1 VGDDYPWVLSSL
13 HVEPLFRARTA
24 GRGTAATSLDLGL
37 SQADVALEAGGV
49 VLPGGQ
55 RLPWEELER
64 IAGNP
69 AACFAIEGGAAVKI
83 QRFSEV
89 RNRVNVLLPTGRAP
103 TVLISGVQMHR
114 VRDVDP
120 WQDTESKIRTIAPV
134 TGRVLDTC
142 TGLGYTAIAAAR
154 TAEEVITIELD
165 PAMLEV
171 ARLNPWSRPLFENPR
186 IRQIVGDS
194 LDEVETLPAGSF
206 ARIIHDPPM
215 FNLAGDLYSGAF
227 YRALHRLLAPRGRL
241 YHYIGDPESHSGRSA
256 TNGALRRLQESGF
269 SRVVRRPEAF
279 GLLAYR

>member
-1 VGDDYPWVLSSL
+1 MSDYPPVLSAL
-13 HVEPLFRARTA
+13 YAEPLLRARQA
-24 GRGTAATSLDLGL
+24 GQETAATSLDLGL
-37 SQADVALEAGGV
+37 SRVEVALEVEGA
-49 VLPGGQ
+49 VLPGGE
-55 RLPWEELER
+55 RLPWDELER

-69 AACFAIEGGAAVKI
+69 SACFAIEGGTAAKI

-89 RNRVNVLLPTGRAP
+89 RNRINVLLPTGRAP

-120 WQDTESKIRTIAPV
+120 WQDTEAKIRTIAAV

-154 TAEEVITIELD
+154 TAREVITIELD

-186 IRQIVGDS
+186 IRQIVGDAV
-194 LDEVETLPAGSF
+194 DEVENLAAGSF
-206 ARIIHDPPM
+206 DRIIHDPPM
-215 FNLAGDLYSGAF
+215 FNLAGDLYSGEF

-241 YHYIGDPESHSGRSA
+241 YHYIGDPESRSGRSV
-256 TNGALRRLQESGF
+256 TNGAVRRLQEAGF
-269 SRVVRRPEAF
+269 ARVVRKPEAF
-279 GLLAYR
+279 GLLAFK

>member
-1 VGDDYPWVLSSL
+1 MSDVPAVLSSL
-13 HVEPLFRARTA
+13 HVEPLLGARKA
-24 GRGTAATSLDLGL
+24 GRETASISLDLGL
-37 SQADVALEAGGV
+37 SQVAVALDAAGV
-49 VLPGGQ
+49 ILPAGE
-55 RLPWEELER
+55 RLPWAELEH

-69 AACFAIEGGAAVKI
+69 SACFAVEDGKAVKI

-89 RNRVNVLLPTGRAP
+89 RNRINVLLPTTRAP

-120 WQDTESKIRTIAPV
+120 WQDTEAKIRTIAPV

-154 TAEEVITIELD
+154 TADEVITIELD

-171 ARLNPWSRPLFENPR
+171 ARLNPWSRPLFENLR
-186 IRQIVGDS
+186 IRQIVGDAVE
-194 LDEVETLPAGSF
+194 EVEVLPAASF

-215 FNLAGDLYSGAF
+215 FNLAGDLYSGEF
-227 YRALHRLLAPRGRL
+227 YRALYRLLAPRGRL
-241 YHYIGDPESHSGRSA
+241 YHYIGDPESRSGRSV

-279 GLLAYR
+279 GLLAYK

>member
-1 VGDDYPWVLSSL
+1 MSDHPWVLSSL
-13 HVEPLFRARTA
+13 HVEPLLLARQA
-24 GRGTAATSLDLGL
+24 GRETATTSLDLGL
-37 SQADVALEAGGV
+37 SQVELALEAEGV
-49 VLPGGQ
+49 VLPGGEP
-55 RLPWEELER
+55 LPWDEVER

-69 AACFAIEGGAAVKI
+69 SACFAFEEGKAYKI

-120 WQDTESKIRTIAPV
+120 WQDTETKIRTIAPV

-154 TAEEVITIELD
+154 TASEVVTIELD

-186 IRQIVGDS
+186 IHQIVGDT
-194 LDEVETLPAGSF
+194 LDEVETLADGSV
-206 ARIIHDPPM
+206 ARIIQDPPM
-215 FNLAGDLYSGAF
+215 FNLAGDLYSGEF
-227 YRALHRLLAPRGRL
+227 YRALYRVLASRGRL
-241 YHYIGDPESHSGRSA
+241 YHYIGDPESRSGRSV
-256 TNGALRRLQESGF
+256 TNGAMRRLQEAGF
-269 SRVVRRPEAF
+269 SRVLRKPDAF
-279 GLLAYR
+279 GLLAYK